1 MEAKVTNSTRAIT
14 PISQASRKIAA
25 IRSYGNAPANLAQF
39 ADLVGK
45 DAPGYIGSALL
56 AVRMSSTLMEC
67 TPESIFSA
75 ALRAASVKLS
85 CDPSLGHAYL
95 VPFKDNKTQ
104 TIKANL
110 IIGYKGL
117 YQIAL
122 RSKTYKTVNVS
133 VIYEGQN
140 VETDYVTGDIKVTG
154 RPMNLN
160 RIGVLGFF
168 QLVDGYSKGLYM
180 TTEEIHDHA
189 KKYSRGYE
197 KKDGVWKT
205 NPEAMEK
212 KTVLRLL
219 LTRWG
224 YLDPMVDRLLTSE
237 DDPGEEIESDVENAE
252 ALDGEAIDVTPL
264 PKAEFKQIAFD
275 EDWEE
280 SYLRSAVRPEII
292 MDLAE
297 AKAYKDGKGVLY
309 GEKTISQ
316 LADFL
321 PKIDKAILEASDIEV
336 RQSLEMRRN
345 AILTIFKA
353 EKEARGLDL
362 KMEEFF

>member
-1 MEAKVTNSTRAIT
+1 MENQTVTRAIT
-14 PISQASRKIAA
+14 PVNQTSRKIDA

-39 ADLVGK
+39 ANLVGK

-56 AVRMSSTLMEC
+56 AVQMSSDLLAC

-95 VPFKDNKTQ
+95 IPFKRNGVAQ
-104 TIKANL
+104 AEL

-122 RSKTYKTVNVS
+122 RSNTYKTVNIS
-133 VIYEGQN
+133 IIYEGQN

-154 RPMNLN
+154 RPMKLI
-160 RIGVLGFF
+160 RIGILGYF
-168 QLVDGYSKGLYM
+168 QLVDGYSKGIYM
-180 TTEEIHDHA
+180 TTKEIHDHA

-224 YLDPMVDRLLTSE
+224 YLDPMVNRLLMSE
-237 DDPGEEIESDVENAE
+237 GDPGEEIETCIENAE
-252 ALDGEAIDVTPL
+252 ALDGEAIDVTSL
-264 PKAEFKQIAFD
+264 PKAEFKQIEFD

-280 SYLRSAVRPEII
+280 SYLKSVVRPEII
-292 MDLAE
+292 MDLDE
-297 AKAYKDGKGVLY
+297 AKAYKDVKGNTY
-309 GEKTISQ
+309 GEKTIAQ
-316 LADFL
+316 LANFL
-321 PKIDKAILEASDIEV
+321 PKIDKAILEASDVEV

-345 AILTIFKA
+345 AILTILNA

-362 KMEEFF
+362 KMEKFF